1 MLNMALAMLLLLGVA
16 FMPTLA
22 NCVDLAVASTE
33 EATMEATPHMGHI
46 DVPHARRTAPPVDV
60 DGVETE
66 ASMGFTVFPG
76 RGCRKGA
83 ARPLPIQVSGYST
96 QLLPR

>member
-1 MLNMALAMLLLLGVA
+1 MCITPRSAGEICDTHGVGILYKYICAAMLNMALAMLLLLGVA

-33 EATMEATPHMGHI
+33 EATPHMGHI

-60 DGVETE
+60 DGVE
-66 ASMGFTVFPG
+66 
-76 RGCRKGA
+76 
-83 ARPLPIQVSGYST
+83 
-96 QLLPR
+96 

>member
-1 MLNMALAMLLLLGVA
+1 MCITPRSAGEICDTHGVGILYICAAMLNMALAMLLLLGVA

-60 DGVETE
+60 DGVE
-66 ASMGFTVFPG
+66 
-76 RGCRKGA
+76 
-83 ARPLPIQVSGYST
+83 
-96 QLLPR
+96 

>member
-1 MLNMALAMLLLLGVA
+1 MHDLLVYVYHSALRGRDLRYSWRWDTVYLPSALRCSSLNMALAMLLLLGVA

-60 DGVETE
+60 DGVE
-66 ASMGFTVFPG
+66 
-76 RGCRKGA
+76 
-83 ARPLPIQVSGYST
+83 
-96 QLLPR
+96 